1 MATASQMDEMIRSMI
16 KRDPRYIAAAYQFV
30 LEALDYAMLQ
40 LGKHRRRGT
49 DRHLTVDELL
59 DGIRC
64 FTIAQYGPLGRLV
77 LESMRIYDTSD
88 LGEIVFNLVDAG
100 LLNKQDTDSKEAF
113 SRGFSFHQA
122 FEVDAFARLDL

>member
-1 MATASQMDEMIRSMI
+1 MSPSPTMTEMIRALTR
-16 KRDPRYIAAAYQFV
+16 RDARYRAGAYEFV
-30 LEALDYAMLQ
+30 LEALDFAMLR

-59 DGIRC
+59 DGIRS
-64 FTIAQYGPLGRLV
+64 FGVTQYGPLGRLV
-77 LESMRIYDTSD
+77 LESMGIFSTAD

-113 SRGFSFHQA
+113 ARGFSFHQA
-122 FEVDAFARLDL
+122 FDVDALVLSE